1 MRGVAGSTSLVAL
14 GIMTMAAVTIY
25 AMGQPLICRCGY
37 VKVWH
42 GGIDDPEV
50 SQHFLDWY
58 TYSHFVHGIIVYAL
72 FRGLVRRPV
81 SLATTVLAATLLG
94 AIWQIVEN
102 VPVVV
107 KNYAEITMVRDYA
120 GHSIVNSVGD
130 MLATAAGGLI
140 AGSLPVWV
148 SVLAALGGFMVP
160 HDHVIVTG

>member
-1 MRGVAGSTSLVAL
+1 MGGVARSTSLVAL
-14 GIMTMAAVTIY
+14 GIMTLAAFTIY

-37 VKVWH
+37 MKVWH
-42 GGIDDPEV
+42 GGVDDPEV

-58 TYSHFVHGIIVYAL
+58 TYSHLVHGIVLYAFL
-72 FRGLVRRPV
+72 GGVVRKPV
-81 SLATTVLAATLLG
+81 SLTTTVLAATLLG
-94 AIWQIVEN
+94 AIWQIVGN

-130 MLATAAGGLI
+130 MLATVAGALI
-140 AGSLPVWV
+140 AGFLPIWV
-148 SVLAALGGFMVP
+148 SVLVALGAFLVP